1 MKITQE
7 LFARII
13 GSLLLIFSIAFIS
26 IPYLIGGHPGEPG
39 AMAASSPAN

>member
-7 LFARII
+7 RFARII

-26 IPYLIGGHPGEPG
+26 VPYLIGGHPGEPG
-39 AMAASSPAN
+39 AVEISSQVS